1 MKEAERFKALC
12 KIANGKT
19 VCCCAAAHP
28 GCKKPEGC
36 ERTTLLRP
44 LFEGWQGTMKRELF
58 LFFSSPCLSFLHS
71 YISRAHKK
79 RLRVF
84 LG

>member
-44 LFEGWQGTMKRELF
+44 LFEGWQGTMKRDK
-58 LFFSSPCLSFLHS
+58 
-71 YISRAHKK
+71 YGR
-79 RLRVF
+79 
-84 LG
+84 